1 MISEQEKRATLTKMS
16 DLEYAK
22 NDVEMMRYR
31 ANGLSHKLG
40 LLAMAFSIFGA
51 FVCLN
56 SIKAGDVQV
65 LLIIMIN
72 IVILLGGFLA
82 CERAKTYSYKGSI
95 ALAVFGG
102 ICIARMFYIPIVL
115 FTNYATYSSLV
126 GKDNLTE
133 AEQKALAG
141 ATAQLGETITYK
153 DTGAQAVAFL
163 PSSGTFRGVMAM
175 VLFALAG
182 AAFIAAGVIGIMRSR
197 KLSTYLDS
205 IKEKD

>member
-1 MISEQEKRATLTKMS
+1 MINEQEKKSTLTKMS

-31 ANGLSHKLG
+31 PNGLSHKLG

-51 FVCLN
+51 FICLN

-65 LLIIMIN
+65 LIIILLN

-82 CERAKTYSYKGSI
+82 AERAKTYSYKGSI
-95 ALAVFGG
+95 ALVVFGG
-102 ICIARMFYIPIVL
+102 ICVARMFYVPIVL
-115 FTNYATYSSLV
+115 MTNYATYTSLF
-126 GKDNLTE
+126 GKENLTE
-133 AEQKALAG
+133 EQTKQLAN
-141 ATAQLGETITYK
+141 ATSQLGETITYK

-163 PSSGTFRGVMAM
+163 PSDGNFRGIFAM
-175 VLFALAG
+175 VIFALAA

>member
-1 MISEQEKRATLTKMS
+1 MISEQEKRNTLNKMS

-31 ANGLSHKLG
+31 ANGLSHKLA
-40 LLAMAFSIFGA
+40 LLAMVFSIFGA

-56 SIKAGDVQV
+56 SIKAGDVNV
-65 LLIIMIN
+65 LIIVMIN

-82 CERAKTYSYKGSI
+82 AERAKTYSYKGSI
-95 ALAVFGG
+95 ALVVFGG
-102 ICIARMFYIPIVL
+102 ICVARMFYVPIIL
-115 FTNYATYSSLV
+115 LTNFATYTSLF
-126 GKDNLTE
+126 GKEGLTE
-133 AEQKALAG
+133 AEQKALIN

-163 PSSGTFRGVMAM
+163 PSDGTFRGVFAM

-182 AAFIAAGVIGIMRSR
+182 AAFIVAGVIGILRSI

>member
-1 MISEQEKRATLTKMS
+1 MINEQEKKSTLTKMS

-31 ANGLSHKLG
+31 PNGLSHKIG
-40 LLAMAFSIFGA
+40 LLGMGMSLFGA
-51 FVCLN
+51 FICLN
-56 SIKAGDVQV
+56 SIKAGDFQV
-65 LLIIMIN
+65 LIIIMLN

-102 ICIARMFYIPIVL
+102 ICVARMFYIPIVL
-115 FTNYATYSSLV
+115 FTNYATYTSLY
-126 GKDNLTE
+126 GKADLTE
-133 AEQKALAG
+133 AESKALDG
-141 ATAQLGETITYK
+141 AISQLGETITYK
-153 DTGAQAVAFL
+153 NGGQEAVAFL
-163 PSSGTFRGVMAM
+163 PSDGYFRGIFAM

>member
-1 MISEQEKRATLTKMS
+1 MISEQEKRSTLTKMS

-40 LLAMAFSIFGA
+40 LLAMALSIFGA

-115 FTNYATYSSLV
+115 FTNYATYTSLV

-182 AAFIAAGVIGIMRSR
+182 AAFIAAGVIGVMRSR

>member
-1 MISEQEKRATLTKMS
+1 MINEQEKKSTLTKMS

-31 ANGLSHKLG
+31 VNGLSNKLG
-40 LLAMAFSIFGA
+40 LLGMAFSILGA
-51 FVCLN
+51 FICLN
-56 SIKAGDVQV
+56 SMKADDVQV

-82 CERAKTYSYKGSI
+82 CERSKTYSYKGSI
-95 ALAVFGG
+95 ALIVFGG
-102 ICIARMFYIPIVL
+102 VCVARMFYMPIVL
-115 FTNYATYSSLV
+115 IRNYSTYIDLV
-126 GKDNLTE
+126 NKGDLTE
-133 AEQKALAG
+133 EQATQLAN
-141 ATAQLGETITYK
+141 ATNNLGETITYK
-153 DTGAQAVAFL
+153 QHGAQAVAFL
-163 PSSGTFRGVMAM
+163 SNSGTVRGVMAM

-182 AAFIAAGVIGIMRSR
+182 AAFIVAGVIGVMRSR

>member
-1 MISEQEKRATLTKMS
+1 MISEQEKRNTLNKMS

-31 ANGLSHKLG
+31 ANTLSHKLG

-56 SIKAGDVQV
+56 SIKPNDVNV
-65 LLIIMIN
+65 LIIIMIN

-82 CERAKTYSYKGSI
+82 AERAKTYSYKGSI
-95 ALAVFGG
+95 ALVTFGG
-102 ICIARMFYIPIVL
+102 ICIARMFYVPIIL
-115 FTNYATYSSLV
+115 LTNFATYSSLF
-126 GKDNLTE
+126 GKEGLTE
-133 AEQKALAG
+133 AETKALAD
-141 ATAQLGETITYK
+141 ATSHLGETITYK
-153 DTGAQAVAFL
+153 NTGAQAVAFL
-163 PSSGTFRGVMAM
+163 PSSGTFRGVFAM

-182 AAFIAAGVIGIMRSR
+182 AAFIVAGVIGILRSM
-197 KLSTYLDS
+197 KLSRYLDS